1 MINGVEIVPLSQI
14 ADERGKIMHM
24 LRSDDPHF
32 EKFGEI
38 LRTFQE
44 NISYSV
50 VCGIKAL
57 P

>member
-44 NISYSV
+44 NNSYSV